1 MSPDWSFGDDDVQE
15 NGEQDGGH
23 LEPHGAIRGQDHG
36 AANGYRADPSARPTN
51 TNVAQVRSS
60 CNTALDVM
68 LSKTN
73 SVRMPLVLLGLCNR
87 QSNRILEQTEK
98 IGRGYGFM
106 IFCVYVSFSVLLHLL
121 HYFHD

>member
-1 MSPDWSFGDDDVQE
+1 MTMCRKMESKMAAISNLMAQFADKIMEQQTDIDLIHQHAQE
-15 NGEQDGGH
+15 
-23 LEPHGAIRGQDHG
+23 
-36 AANGYRADPSARPTN
+36 TN